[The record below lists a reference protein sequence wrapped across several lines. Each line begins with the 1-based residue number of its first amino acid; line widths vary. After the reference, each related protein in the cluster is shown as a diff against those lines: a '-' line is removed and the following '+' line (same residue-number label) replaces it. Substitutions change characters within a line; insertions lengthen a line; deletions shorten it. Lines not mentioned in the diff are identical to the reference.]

1 MYYNI
6 EGERFNESEVC
17 KCLKKS
23 NVSSRS
29 CRDEVREESE
39 RCRSKVSWVMLRAV
53 LVSVGGWGLGL
64 GVV

>member
-1 MYYNI
+1 MYHNI

-23 NVSSRS
+23 NVSSQS

-39 RCRSKVSWVMLRAV
+39 RCRSRVSWVMLGAV
-53 LVSVGGWGLGL
+53 VVSVGEWVLGL
-64 GVV
+64 GGV